1 MPKFK
6 NSNETFWVILLV
18 RKSPRNSNSEIKNL
32 SKPSFE
38 IFKDFDFLLFLGT
51 HPNVN
56 EGIVSA
62 TGCVVES
69 SEECCGMKLD
79 LAIKNC
85 TDFTVYRL
93 IPPPVCSIG
102 YCAGH
107 RLPCP
112 EGLTSADGFT
122 PCECK

>member
-1 MPKFK
+1 M
-6 NSNETFWVILLV
+6 
-18 RKSPRNSNSEIKNL
+18 
-32 SKPSFE
+32 
-38 IFKDFDFLLFLGT
+38 
-51 HPNVN
+51 
-56 EGIVSA
+56 SA

-93 IPPPVCSIG
+93 VPPPICSIG

-122 PCECK
+122 PCECKLTNFDYPRRILPIFVEFHGIFVHAKI